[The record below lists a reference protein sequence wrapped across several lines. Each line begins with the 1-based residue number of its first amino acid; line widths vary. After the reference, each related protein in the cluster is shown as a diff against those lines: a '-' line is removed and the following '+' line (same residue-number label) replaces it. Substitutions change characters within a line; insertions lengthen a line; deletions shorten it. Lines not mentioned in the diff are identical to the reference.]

1 MTDQKSNIQAPPI
14 STERLAARSPAAPE
28 LERQQS
34 GQAAAGEVTLVE
46 GAAVEPRELSP
57 EEQARVDA
65 IKQSI
70 DVADTQMVLQYGL
83 TAQNK
88 ISAFADSLLTDIR
101 TRDTGEAG
109 VALTQLLSKVR
120 ELDIDSLA
128 KGAPA
133 PRIPLIGKLLDGF
146 KRFESR
152 YEKLSA
158 SIERLTTGLERARMG
173 LLKDLTVL
181 DKMFELN
188 LDYLRQLDLFIAA
201 GEQTLEEINTDRLPV
216 LEAQARTSQDPMV
229 AQQVADFRQA
239 VLRFERRLHDLKLT
253 RTISIQ
259 TAPQIRLIQSN
270 DQGLV
275 EKIQTSVTNTIPLW
289 KNQIVIA
296 LSLYRQQQALA
307 LQKAVTDTSNEILA
321 RNAEMLRVGS
331 ANVAREVER
340 GLVDIETLRKVNDD
354 LIATLEE
361 TVRIQEEGHARRV
374 QAEVEIVRLESDLKR
389 KLTELSAAGAAGAPG
404 AGRMLGAGQTGGLP
418 PATE

>member
-1 MTDQKSNIQAPPI
+1 MSDENSQGVPSAPSEGVQA
-14 STERLAARSPAAPE
+14 LGVPE
-28 LERQQS
+28 E
-34 GQAAAGEVTLVE
+34 
-46 GAAVEPRELSP
+46 AVKPETRRLSP
-57 EEQARVDA
+57 EEQAQVDA

-88 ISAFADSLLTDIR
+88 ISAFADSLLGDIR

-109 VALTQLLSKVR
+109 EALTQLLGKVR

-128 KGAPA
+128 KGAPG
-133 PRIPLIGKLLDGF
+133 PRIPIVGKLLDGF

-152 YEKLSA
+152 YQKLST
-158 SIERLTTGLERARMG
+158 SIERLITGLERSRMG

-188 LDYLRQLDLFIAA
+188 LDYLRQLDLYIAA
-201 GEQTLEEINTDRLPV
+201 GDETLRELNTERLPA
-216 LEAQARTSQDPMV
+216 LEVQARTSDDPMV
-229 AQQVADFRQA
+229 AQQLADFRQA

-259 TAPQIRLIQSN
+259 TAPQIRLVQSN

-275 EKIQTSVTNTIPLW
+275 EKIQTSVTTTIPLW

-307 LQKAVTDTSNEILA
+307 LQKAVTDTSNELLA
-321 RNAEMLRVGS
+321 KNAEMLRVGS
-331 ANVAREVER
+331 EAAAREVER
-340 GLVDIETLRKVNDD
+340 GMVDIEPLRKVNDD

-361 TVRIQEEGHARRV
+361 SVRIQEEGHQRRMS
-374 QAEVEIVRLESDLKR
+374 AEVELVRLQSDLRK
-389 KLTELSAAGAAGAPG
+389 KLTEMTGAPG
-404 AGRMLGAGQTGGLP
+404 SPGSNAAIGEGRSPGGLP
-418 PATE
+418 G

>member
-1 MTDQKSNIQAPPI
+1 MMGAEN
-14 STERLAARSPAAPE
+14 LPAE
-28 LERQQS
+28 
-34 GQAAAGEVTLVE
+34 
-46 GAAVEPRELSP
+46 AVAPRELTP
-57 EEQARVDA
+57 EEQAKVDA
-65 IKQSI
+65 IKRSI

-88 ISAFADSLLTDIR
+88 ISAFADSLLSDIR

-109 VALTQLLSKVR
+109 EALRQLLGKVR
-120 ELDIDSLA
+120 ELDLDSLA

-133 PRIPLIGKLLDGF
+133 ARIPIVGKLLDGF
-146 KRFESR
+146 RRFESR

-158 SIERLTTGLERARMG
+158 SIERLVTGLERARMG

-181 DKMFELN
+181 DKMFDLN

-201 GEQTLEEINTDRLPV
+201 GDQMLEELNTERLPAMEI
-216 LEAQARTSQDPMV
+216 EARKSTDPLV
-229 AQQVADFRQA
+229 AQQLADFRQA

-259 TAPQIRLIQSN
+259 TAPQIRLIQGN

-321 RNAEMLRVGS
+321 KNAEMLRVGS
-331 ANVAREVER
+331 ANVGREVER

-361 TVRIQEEGHARRV
+361 TVRIQEEGHQRRI
-374 QAEVEIVRLESDLKR
+374 QAEVEIVRLEGDLKR
-389 KLTELSAAGAAGAPG
+389 KLMELTGAGASDTGRALSAGRAGLELPG
-404 AGRMLGAGQTGGLP
+404 P
-418 PATE
+418 PD